1 MRRQFWKIFRRKGT
15 REPRPLRID
24 GVKTT
29 MTPEPDDA
37 ELAAQAL
44 LETMR
49 SEECRVKAVSKR
61 EQNGTRTSSAE
72 REQARPQGKSEESA
86 TAKGNHKVQSS
97 KFKVQSETHDAEYYR
112 NLADRIRQAHEESRL
127 RALRFVAFCEQQLS
141 SGKELPLTGDGSLGL
156 LEAELYKRIDIVE
169 RVGGELKAR
178 WQHCLAEVIVRQ
190 SPPEPED

>member
-15 REPRPLRID
+15 REPRLLRID

-86 TAKGNHKVQSS
+86 TAKGNHTVQSA
-97 KFKVQSETHDAEYYR
+97 KLKAQSETRDVEYYR
-112 NLADRIRQAHEESRL
+112 RLSEKIRASRAAEVRLTMRYLTYCEEQLAL
-127 RALRFVAFCEQQLS
+127 P
-141 SGKELPLTGDGSLGL
+141 KELYVGQIGEMES
-156 LEAELYKRIDIVE
+156 ELYKRQTVAE
-169 RVGGELKAR
+169 REGGELLRR
-178 WQHCLAEVIVRQ
+178 WQHCLAECIVRQ
-190 SPPEPED
+190 MSAASED

>member
-86 TAKGNHKVQSS
+86 TAKGNHTVQSS
-97 KFKVQSETHDAEYYR
+97 STSGAAKPSAKLKAQGETRDAEYYR
-112 NLADRIRQAHEESRL
+112 RLSEKIRASR
-127 RALRFVAFCEQQLS
+127 A
-141 SGKELPLTGDGSLGL
+141 
-156 LEAELYKRIDIVE
+156 
-169 RVGGELKAR
+169 
-178 WQHCLAEVIVRQ
+178 AEVRLAMRYLTYC
-190 SPPEPED
+190 EE